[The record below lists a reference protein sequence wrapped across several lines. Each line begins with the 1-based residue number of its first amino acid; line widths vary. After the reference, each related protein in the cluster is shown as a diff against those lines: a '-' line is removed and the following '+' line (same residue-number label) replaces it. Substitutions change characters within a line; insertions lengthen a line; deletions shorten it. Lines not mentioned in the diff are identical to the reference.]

1 MDDDLDS
8 RPWLT
13 LTEAAAA
20 SGKHIAALRALVRR
34 RRIPA
39 RKGNNGQWLVQV
51 AVPPGPAKF
60 IDGQAADP
68 AEIMNGHA
76 VALAES
82 DDGPAMA
89 RAAVAAHGEL
99 VDELRNRI
107 SGLED
112 LLEAERTEL
121 KAERRAHLEARDRA
135 ATAEG
140 RAQSYLESLQDLATR
155 LDVAHAEL
163 ALARRSWWRRL
174 FG

>member
-51 AVPPGPAKF
+51 AVLPNPAKF
-60 IDGQAADP
+60 IDSQAADP

-76 VALAES
+76 IALAEN
-82 DDGPAMA
+82 DDGRATA
-89 RAAVAAHGEL
+89 RAAHGEL
-99 VDELRNRI
+99 IDELRNRI

-121 KAERRAHLEARDRA
+121 KAERRAHLEAAMRA

-140 RAQSYLESLQDLATR
+140 RSQSYLESLQDLATR
-155 LDVAHAEL
+155 LDVVHAEL
-163 ALARRSWWRRL
+163 ALARRPWWRRWL
-174 FG
+174 A